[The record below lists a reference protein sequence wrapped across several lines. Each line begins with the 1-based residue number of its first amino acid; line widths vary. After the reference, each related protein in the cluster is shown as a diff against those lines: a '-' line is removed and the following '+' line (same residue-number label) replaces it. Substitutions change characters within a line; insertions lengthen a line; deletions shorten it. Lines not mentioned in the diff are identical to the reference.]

1 MPTRRY
7 RLGRTALIGACIAW
21 LFGASA
27 IVILLSI
34 IAGYLIITS
43 DDVR

>member
-21 LFGASA
+21 LFGATP
-27 IVILLSI
+27 IVMLLSI
-34 IAGYLIITS
+34 IAGILILTS
-43 DDVR
+43 DDI

>member
-21 LFGASA
+21 LFGATA
-27 IVILLSI
+27 IVMLLSI
-34 IAGYLIITS
+34 IAGILILTS
-43 DDVR
+43 DDI